1 MAIIKLK
8 EFFVVKPVYY
18 RGESRDRFA
27 VGARGLPDVP
37 FEFDDQASIVRVADD
52 CLVPWHFVAL
62 ATPWREPEPVVE
74 PAPVTVAETPPT
86 KPRRAARPKEP

>member
-27 VGARGLPDVP
+27 VGARGLQSTP
-37 FEFDDQASIVRVADD
+37 FELDDQTSIVRLEDGS
-52 CLVPWHFVAL
+52 LMPWHFVAL
-62 ATPWREPEPVVE
+62 ATPWREPVVVPEP
-74 PAPVTVAETPPT
+74 VAETPPS